1 MNAHRCAPF
10 LTALFLVSSG
20 AFGAP
25 VRVKDSGISFVAK
38 ANVGLVIEGTTSALL
53 VSEDA
58 KNVTLVVELG
68 GLTTGV
74 DLRDKHMRERYLE
87 VPKFPTASLV
97 IEKAC
102 LALPEAGDKSGEC
115 AGAFTLHGETK
126 GVVVKFKAT
135 VTGSGATTSVDA
147 SFSAN
152 FMDHGVEEPKYL
164 GIKLKPTV
172 EVRAKFT
179 ASR

>member
-115 AGAFTLHGETK
+115 AGGGGGDERDPGVARDVDVHPGEF
-126 GVVVKFKAT
+126 GAISVHRRAVV
-135 VTGSGATTSVDA
+135 
-147 SFSAN
+147 
-152 FMDHGVEEPKYL
+152 
-164 GIKLKPTV
+164 
-172 EVRAKFT
+172 
-179 ASR
+179 